1 MSITL
6 DYRELQRTGRIAGIV
21 YLLIFFSGLIAEF
34 VIRQSFID
42 VTNAAETADAI
53 AGNESLFRLS
63 ILFDII
69 MVISDIAIAA
79 LFFRMFRQTSELL
92 ARLALMFRMTQ
103 AVIIAVNLVNLF
115 LAIRFTASA
124 ESSHFSLIFA
134 QAHATG
140 YTLGMIFFAVNLIFL
155 GILMIKADYFPSIL
169 GYFMF
174 IASAGYMI
182 DSFAQVLMINYHQYA
197 DILGGIVFTPAFIT
211 ELALSLYLIIRGAR
225 NSHAESSQMM

>member
-1 MSITL
+1 MSTTL
-6 DYRELQRTGRIAGIV
+6 NYRELQRTGRIAGIV
-21 YLLIFFSGLIAEF
+21 YLIIFLSGLIAEF
-34 VIRQSFID
+34 IIRQSFIN
-42 VTNAAETADAI
+42 VTNAAGTAGAI

-63 ILFDII
+63 ILFDIV
-69 MVISDIAIAA
+69 MVSSDIAIAA

-92 ARLALMFRMTQ
+92 ALLALMFRMTQ

-115 LAIRFTASA
+115 LAIRLSASA

-134 QAHATG
+134 QAHAIG

-155 GILMIKADYFPSIL
+155 GILMIKADYFPSVL

-174 IASAGYMI
+174 VASAGYLT
-182 DSFAQVLMINYHQYA
+182 DSFAQVLMTNYHQYA
-197 DILGGIVFTPAFIT
+197 DILSGIVFTPAFIT

-225 NSHAESSQMM
+225 NTHTGLSHNM